1 MMDDGQFAGKEDP
14 VQGLKD
20 QYWSWWMSS
29 FALTAL

>member
-1 MMDDGQFAGKEDP
+1 

-29 FALTAL
+29 FALTALWAQAKNKVTWAFN